1 MTVDM
6 ATNTSSLPGE
16 GPKSQLASDIA
27 AIGVALRAVVSEL
40 RPNDVPLPFA
50 PEVLAAFAEVQRIA
64 ESGRVLM
71 TARAAQAREWERQGY
86 ASAADWLAAQ
96 QGTTTGRARADLETS
111 GHLDGL
117 EATADAV
124 RAGHL
129 SPEQAGAVTDAASVN
144 PGAEADLLDRARKD
158 SLRRTRAEAERR
170 KAEVRSE
177 EEKREREERV
187 RKNRG
192 LRFWYGDGA
201 GNLHATGPIDVVK
214 ELETLLQREVDRK
227 FRVNRGSTSRESR
240 DNYAFDALI
249 DLARTAVAGGGDGVG
264 EPGDHNSAREGA
276 GSAGRARRA
285 PLTRLT
291 LIRVDLAALLRG
303 SVAHGEVCEIGGL
316 SVSITELRRLLGES
330 IMQLVLTNGEAVID
344 VVNLGRKPT
353 VAQMIAKLFT
363 DACCT
368 ARGCDRAVRLEFDH
382 RTDWARVKVTELAN
396 LDLLCDHHHDLK
408 TLQKWAL
415 VNGAGRRPM
424 VAPDHS
430 DHPNRPARPAPS
442 PANAESRI
450 TALAPASAVP
460 SSEAGPPP
468 AGGNARITELAE
480 RLERLRRKDAEWR
493 ARQTGQDQ
501 LFDTG

>member
-1 MTVDM
+1 
-6 ATNTSSLPGE
+6 
-16 GPKSQLASDIA
+16 
-27 AIGVALRAVVSEL
+27 
-40 RPNDVPLPFA
+40 
-50 PEVLAAFAEVQRIA
+50 
-64 ESGRVLM
+64 
-71 TARAAQAREWERQGY
+71 
-86 ASAADWLAAQ
+86 
-96 QGTTTGRARADLETS
+96 
-111 GHLDGL
+111 
-117 EATADAV
+117 
-124 RAGHL
+124 
-129 SPEQAGAVTDAASVN
+129 
-144 PGAEADLLDRARKD
+144 
-158 SLRRTRAEAERR
+158 
-170 KAEVRSE
+170 
-177 EEKREREERV
+177 
-187 RKNRG
+187 
-192 LRFWYGDGA
+192 
-201 GNLHATGPIDVVK
+201 
-214 ELETLLQREVDRK
+214 
-227 FRVNRGSTSRESR
+227 
-240 DNYAFDALI
+240 
-249 DLARTAVAGGGDGVG
+249 
-264 EPGDHNSAREGA
+264 
-276 GSAGRARRA
+276 
-285 PLTRLT
+285 
-291 LIRVDLAALLRG
+291 
-303 SVAHGEVCEIGGL
+303 VCEIGGL

-480 RLERLRRKDAEWR
+480 RLERIRRKDAECR

>member
-1 MTVDM
+1 MTGVM
-6 ATNTSSLPGE
+6 PTNTSSHHGG
-16 GPKSQLASDIA
+16 GPKSQLASDIT
-27 AIGVALRAVVSEL
+27 AIGVALRAVVSGLE
-40 RPNDVPLPFA
+40 PKDVPLPFA
-50 PEVLAAFAEVQRIA
+50 PEVLAAFADVQRVA

-71 TARAAQAREWERQGY
+71 TARAAHAREWERQGF

-111 GHLDGL
+111 GHLDRL

-124 RAGHL
+124 RAGRL
-129 SPEQAGAVTDAASVN
+129 SPEAAGAVADAAAAN
-144 PGAEADLLDRARKD
+144 PSAEDDLLDLAQRE
-158 SLRRTRAEAERR
+158 SLKRTRQEAERR

-192 LRFWYGDGA
+192 LRFWYGNGA

-214 ELETLLQREVDRK
+214 ELEALLQREVDRK
-227 FRVNRGSTSRESR
+227 FRVNRDAASRESR

-249 DLARTAVAGGGDGVG
+249 DLARTAGVQPG
-264 EPGDHNSAREGA
+264 TPEPAASAN

-291 LIRVDLAALLRG
+291 LIRVDLAALIRG
-303 SVAHGEVCEIGGL
+303 SVGPGEVCEIGGIAV
-316 SVSITELRRLLGES
+316 SVTELRRLLGES

-368 ARGCDRAVRLEFDH
+368 VQGCDRAVRLEFDH

-415 VNGAGRRPM
+415 VNGTGRRPM
-424 VAPDHS
+424 VAPGHP
-430 DHPNRPARPAPS
+430 DHPARRAQGPAG
-442 PANAESRI
+442 AENRI